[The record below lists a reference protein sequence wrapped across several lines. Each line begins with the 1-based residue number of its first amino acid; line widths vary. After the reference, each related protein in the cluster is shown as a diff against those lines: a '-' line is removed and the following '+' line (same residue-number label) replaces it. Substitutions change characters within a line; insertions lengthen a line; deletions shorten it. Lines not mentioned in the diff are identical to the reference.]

1 MSTHSS
7 PSRAVALALTLA
19 AAALLAAGCGEDE
32 DSDSTSTAAAEE
44 TSTTAATGEIDAALL
59 DEAVIEYDA
68 YVERETGDFVVAT
81 EEFLAPVEAGDIE
94 AAKAAYPGARVH
106 FERIEPVAG
115 AFGDLD
121 PDIDGRE
128 GDIPPMDWGGYHRIE
143 KALWVAESTE
153 GLEETISELRNDV
166 TNLDDIAIKAEF
178 DPEEIAQGSVDLLA
192 EVSASKITGEEER
205 YSHTDLWDFE
215 ANVAGAE
222 AGFEALEAGARADR
236 SGSGG
241 GDRGGVRGDVR
252 GPRPAPRGRR
262 VRPLRHAERGADAGA
277 RTADRHARRTAL
289 AGTFAG
295 RLTDEKRLDISASRR
310 GLTRRGLLTT
320 AGAAGAGLGL
330 GVAGYALGQ
339 ERASDDEAEG
349 TGTVPFWGERQAGI
363 VTTQQDRLFFAAF
376 DRHRRGPSRAR
387 DAPS

>member
-222 AGFEALEAGARADR
+222 AGFEALE
-236 SGSGG
+236 
-241 GDRGGVRGDVR
+241 
-252 GPRPAPRGRR
+252 PALERIDPDL
-262 VRPLRHAERGADAGA
+262 VAE
-277 RTADRHARRTAL
+277 
-289 AGTFAG
+289 
-295 RLTDEKRLDISASRR
+295 I
-310 GLTRRGLLTT
+310 
-320 AGAAGAGLGL
+320 
-330 GVAGYALGQ
+330 
-339 ERASDDEAEG
+339 EAE
-349 TGTVPFWGERQAGI
+349 
-363 VTTQQDRLFFAAF
+363 FAAMYEVL
-376 DRHRRGPSRAR
+376 DQHREGDGFVLYDTLSEEQTQELAQQIDTLGEPLSQ
-387 DAPS
+387 APSLVG